1 MIFIPLVS
9 SFVLVSHGNS
19 LPNGLLTFVVELAH
33 MALQTVNPKGSYK
46 TECIEFFGLHM
57 DGLIADMC
65 SYASF
70 QTVFY
75 TYYKLPRI

>member
-1 MIFIPLVS
+1 MVFIPLVS
-9 SFVLVSHGNS
+9 SFVLVSHGAS
-19 LPNGLLTFVVELAH
+19 LPNGLFTFVVKLAH

-46 TECIEFFGLHM
+46 IECIEFLGLRM

>member
-1 MIFIPLVS
+1 
-9 SFVLVSHGNS
+9 
-19 LPNGLLTFVVELAH
+19 

-57 DGLIADMC
+57 D
-65 SYASF
+65 ASF